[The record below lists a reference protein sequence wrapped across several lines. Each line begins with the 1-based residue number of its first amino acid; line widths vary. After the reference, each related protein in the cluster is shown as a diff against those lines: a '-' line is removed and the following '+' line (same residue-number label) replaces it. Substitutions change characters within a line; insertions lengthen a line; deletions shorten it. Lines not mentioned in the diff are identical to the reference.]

1 MAILA
6 VAARTDRQ
14 ADRETRT
21 EQMVGG
27 TPADNGETRISETG
41 VRPQTIVAAVPGFID
56 TDDGQVLY
64 AANIMGFNGRA

>member
-1 MAILA
+1 
-6 VAARTDRQ
+6 
-14 ADRETRT
+14 
-21 EQMVGG
+21 MVGG